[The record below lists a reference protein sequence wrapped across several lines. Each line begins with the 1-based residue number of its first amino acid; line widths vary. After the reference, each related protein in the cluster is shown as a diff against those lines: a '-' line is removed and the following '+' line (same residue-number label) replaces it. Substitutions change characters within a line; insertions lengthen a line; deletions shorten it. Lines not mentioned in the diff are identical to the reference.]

1 MTNKEAF
8 KDFDGLLVRLAS
20 PEDIKNWSRGE
31 VETPDTIN
39 YRTGKPKPKG
49 LFCEIIF

>member
-1 MTNKEAF
+1 MIN

-20 PEDIKNWSRGE
+20 PEDIKHWSHGA

-39 YRTGKPKPKG
+39 YRT
-49 LFCEIIF
+49 